1 MKRGLSWFAFSLAV
15 LGADALVDS
24 RALPIEGDAPKAS
37 SSRSKIFSSK
47 KEEFRKADRCFS
59 VISTSESDGE
69 GEPLPSPKS
78 RKKVF
83 REFWQKHKP
92 WGRKEKTRSRSEAY
106 SSSGEET
113 GYETDE
119 GEPYSPISLEE
130 VKFSLPEEPG
140 ETKSPLTVVPEE
152 SPKISVATRKLS
164 ARREDLISPLT
175 LKILDRGDA
184 ENALKNILRQ
194 KSDEYDAKG
203 RSFTRELKEF
213 EEIVDHFILENP
225 ALSFMTEE
233 ERQGFIKVNARSSS
247 GASPLKPTRRTM
259 NF

>member
-1 MKRGLSWFAFSLAV
+1 MKRGIFWFAFPLVV

-24 RALPIEGDAPKAS
+24 RSLPIEGDAPKAS

-47 KEEFRKADRCFS
+47 KEEFRKAERFFS
-59 VISTSESDGE
+59 VIATSESDGE
-69 GEPLPSPKS
+69 GEPMPSPKS

-83 REFWQKHKP
+83 REFWEKHKP
-92 WGRKEKTRSRSEAY
+92 WGRKEKTRSRSQAY

-119 GEPYSPISLEE
+119 GESSSPLSLEE
-130 VKFSLPEEPG
+130 VKFDLPEEPG

-152 SPKISVATRKLS
+152 SLKIS
-164 ARREDLISPLT
+164 AREELISPLT

-194 KSDEYDAKG
+194 KADEYDAKG
-203 RSFTRELKEF
+203 KSFTRELKEF

-233 ERQGFIKVNARSSS
+233 ERQWFIKVNARSNS
-247 GASPLKPTRRTM
+247 GASPLKPTRRTLM
-259 NF
+259 